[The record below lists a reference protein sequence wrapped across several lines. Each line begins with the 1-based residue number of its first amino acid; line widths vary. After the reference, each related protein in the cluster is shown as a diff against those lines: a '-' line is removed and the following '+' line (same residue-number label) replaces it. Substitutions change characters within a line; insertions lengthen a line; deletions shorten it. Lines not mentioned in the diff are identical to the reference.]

1 MSGTNVAAPAP
12 ASGWADALLDRV
24 IGPLVDWVV
33 GGLVAALVILVGSGV
48 LARYVLNYSLAW
60 SDEMAGLGF
69 VWLTLLGS
77 VAATRRRTHM
87 VIGFLPKLFGP
98 TGQRAIG
105 LYAMV
110 ATLVFCGFM
119 VGEGI
124 VLTAATMG
132 TSPRSYE
139 CPWGCRTSLFRW
151 QACSCSPMRSGRPGR
166 SGKRRGAGQPA
177 ALRTRRTSP

>member
-132 TSPRSYE
+132 DKSAVLRMPVGLSYL
-139 CPWGCRTSLFRW
+139 SLPVAGVLMFAYAFRQTWALW
-151 QACSCSPMRSGRPGR
+151 QTPGGWTASGA
-166 SGKRRGAGQPA
+166 SDEED
-177 ALRTRRTSP
+177 

>member
-1 MSGTNVAAPAP
+1 MAQRRAP
-12 ASGWADALLDRV
+12 WADVCLDRV
-24 IGPLVDWVV
+24 IGPLVDWAV

-60 SDEMAGLGF
+60 SDELAGLCF

-87 VIGFLPKLFGP
+87 VIGFFPKLFGP

-105 LYAMV
+105 LYAMG
-110 ATLVFCGFM
+110 AILLFCGFM
-119 VGEGI
+119 VGEGV

-132 TSPRSYE
+132 DKSAVLRMPVGVSYL
-139 CPWGCRTSLFRW
+139 SLPV
-151 QACSCSPMRSGRPGR
+151 A
-166 SGKRRGAGQPA
+166 GALMFA
-177 ALRTRRTSP
+177 YALRQTWAVWQSAGGWTASGASDEED